1 MAIPRH
7 AAGPRQ
13 VARAA
18 EIWRLFQEL
27 ALRATVAAGW
37 PPERYQEVGT
47 AFVVHGL
54 CGRHLRE
61 VRYGQRLRAQTWVQ
75 DFRRATLTRR
85 QLRLLDEQG
94 LVAEGV
100 QQWVHT
106 DAELRPV
113 AARREL
119 VEAFPCEPERGAAPP
134 LEEPRVAVEDPGAS
148 FELEVWHTW
157 MDPLAHLNHPTWL
170 DLCDEGTM
178 RRVAAAGGDP
188 QALLPLAEEL
198 VFKRGAVAGQ
208 RLQVQT
214 RAVGL
219 GQGGAVLF
227 EHEVLGPEGLCLR
240 ARTWR
245 RMQAGPALAPLL
257 GLAPAAR
264 G

>member
-37 PPERYQEVGT
+37 PPERYLEVGT

-54 CGRHLRE
+54 SGRHLRE

-113 AARREL
+113 AASREL

-134 LEEPRVAVEDPGAS
+134 LDLPAAPVEDPGAS

-157 MDPLAHLNHPTWL
+157 MDPLAHLNHPAWL

-178 RRVAAAGGDP
+178 RRLAAAGGDP
-188 QALLPLAEEL
+188 QALVPLAEEL

-219 GQGGAVLF
+219 GQGGAVLL
-227 EHEVLGPEGLCLR
+227 EHEVLGPDGLCLR

-245 RMQAGPALAPLL
+245 RTQSGPALAVLL
-257 GLAPAAR
+257 GLR
-264 G
+264 GPGHG